1 MLSKSLAEGGGGG
14 GGGGVERGGSW
25 QEWFVGRLFRFLLR
39 LSSPTRLLGRLEVA
53 CPLMVETPL
62 PRSVLTVEVRWLRLG
77 EELPVDQAEDEKS
90 DHGTGDDRLQV
101 LHPELVLQLARALL
115 KLACTVLKCVCLL
128 VKLIQFLVS
137 LENLFHIVPHDPHHL
152 IHLGLLLC
160 HPLLGHYLLHLGR
173 ARQRSTV
180 GSKRSAIWA
189 DNRFSYFACLSV
201 PHRGSGE
208 SFGGQVLDPAT
219 HDRHVRGKKH
229 AVARRASTVRT
240 GFGLKNLHRHLAQ
253 CQNLNQGLHKSKLAK
268 VIVAQLIDHHCHIE
282 LSIRSP
288 KFVS

>member
-1 MLSKSLAEGGGGG
+1 MLSKSLAEGGGVGG
-14 GGGGVERGGSW
+14 WREGRGGSW

-53 CPLMVETPL
+53 CPLMGGTPL
-62 PRSVLTVEVRWLRLG
+62 PPLLSVLTVVVRWLWFG
-77 EELPVDQAEDEKS
+77 EELPVDQAQDKES
-90 DHGTGDDRLQV
+90 DHSTGDDRLQV

-137 LENLFHIVPHDPHHL
+137 LQNLFHIVPHDPHHL
-152 IHLGLLLC
+152 IHLQQILRGCKRKEGKQEQKRGSSYLGLLLC

-180 GSKRSAIWA
+180 RSERPAIRA
-189 DNRFSYFACLSV
+189 DNWFSYFACFCV

-208 SFGGQVLDPAT
+208 SFGGEE
-219 HDRHVRGKKH
+219 G
-229 AVARRASTVRT
+229 
-240 GFGLKNLHRHLAQ
+240 
-253 CQNLNQGLHKSKLAK
+253 
-268 VIVAQLIDHHCHIE
+268 
-282 LSIRSP
+282 
-288 KFVS
+288 